1 MSTAFSLQLYSLRD
15 DAKSDLMDTLARVA
29 EMGYAAV
36 EFAGLHGHDPEA
48 VRRRMD
54 EVGLTCSG
62 THTMMDAFAEENLA
76 ATVDLHRTL
85 GTDLALIPWV
95 PEDSR
100 NSAEAALATAA
111 EFTRIQSALHAHGL
125 RTGFHVHDADV
136 KPLAGGQ
143 SAWDIFAA
151 NTPEAFVMQWDTA
164 NACHAGADPVEGI
177 RKLGAR
183 CRALHLK
190 EYPFDGRVIGEGQVP
205 WTEVRTAAA
214 AAGVETYVVEQEQ
227 YGDRTPLECCRLCL
241 VQLREWG
248 W

>member
-15 DAKSDLMDTLARVA
+15 DAKADLMDTLARVA
-29 EMGYAAV
+29 DMGYAAV

-48 VRRRMD
+48 VRQRMD

-95 PEDSR
+95 PEDAR

-143 SAWDIFAA
+143 SAWDIFTA

-205 WTEVRTAAA
+205 WMEVREAAT